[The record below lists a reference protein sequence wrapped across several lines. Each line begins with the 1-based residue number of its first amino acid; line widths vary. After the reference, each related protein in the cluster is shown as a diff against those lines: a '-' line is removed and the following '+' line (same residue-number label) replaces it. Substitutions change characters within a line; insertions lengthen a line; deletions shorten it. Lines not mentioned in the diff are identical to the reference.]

1 MVVNNMTLNKVFAKL
16 RKYNKKN
23 YYQLKFC
30 IAFAVML
37 IASFISMVLNPAI
50 QNALP
55 SGGDSRRMVYM
66 IFVVAVLGCSIFII
80 YATRL
85 FLRYRSREIGIF
97 LALGAEKKQMSKV
110 LYAELS
116 KIGAMYSLVGM
127 VLGFVIAYIAL
138 KIFQALFPF
147 GIDEPAIISVGGLL
161 VSVLYSI
168 LVIICMMVLAVTFMK
183 RTNIIDVLNEQR
195 TNESIK
201 QNITQRYFIVGIVCL
216 VLGVLIAGVGAQ
228 MYSRI
233 TRQSLGAWVN
243 LFYVLSL
250 FGLYRILI
258 YSAAVHK
265 RGKNPQ
271 KYYKNLISYGLLKF
285 QGRSIVKNMLI
296 VCLLIVCSLF
306 ACLYSPTRYM
316 SERDGINKTPV
327 DYTMSYP
334 LSADELEK
342 ADIEK
347 LADQYD
353 VGITEYHEG
362 EFIRL
367 LGSGVNR
374 DDVDDEGKL
383 IEIYEKEYMY
393 YSFINETSFNEIT
406 GEDVQVKDG
415 TYYMIRNSSMYENQ
429 YNRYDNLDY
438 VQNTYAGTEKNLEY
452 AGTIEYGS
460 LTTLTGFDGLARYV
474 ISEADYEELR
484 QELPENMIVKNIL
497 FNVEN
502 LDDSYAFARE
512 LYKQYCNHASADM
525 LKLTG
530 YDEYQEKIALE
541 EDGYYGYA
549 DPVTPNPEHS
559 EEYCDWKYA
568 PSFKILDINNG
579 FISFG
584 IFYMLF
590 IYVAVIC
597 LAAVAIISYTRSMTV
612 TVKNKQV
619 FEDVRKLGGNNDYIK
634 RILSDQVRRVYTL
647 PTIMGCLIM
656 LLWYPLMMWQNDG
669 RITQAEIKIVFVE
682 LVLCAIIA
690 LYQYIV
696 YKISMK
702 QGEKVVITD
711 EGV

>member
-1 MVVNNMTLNKVFAKL
+1 MTLNKVFAKL

-97 LALGAEKKQMSKV
+97 LALGAEKKQMSKA

-168 LVIICMMVLAVTFMK
+168 LVIICMMVLAATFMK

>member
-1 MVVNNMTLNKVFAKL
+1 MTLSKIFAKL

-66 IFVVAVLGCSIFII
+66 IFAVAIIGCTIFIV

-85 FLRYRSREIGIF
+85 FLRYRSREIGVF
-97 LALGAEKKQMSKV
+97 LALGAEKKQLSKA

-116 KIGAMYSLVGM
+116 KMGAVYSFVGII
-127 VLGFVIAYIAL
+127 LGCIVAYIAL
-138 KIFQALFPF
+138 RIFQLLFPF
-147 GIDEPAIISVGGLL
+147 GIDEPALISAGGLL

-168 LVIICMMVLAVTFMK
+168 VIILCMMVLAVTFMK

-195 TNESIK
+195 TNESVK
-201 QNITQRYFIVGIVCL
+201 QNLTQRYFIIGVVCL
-216 VLGVLIAGVGAQ
+216 ILGVLIAGVGTQ
-228 MYSRI
+228 VYSRI
-233 TRQSLGAWVN
+233 MKQSLGAWVN
-243 LFYVLSL
+243 IFYLLSL

-258 YSAAVHK
+258 YSIAVHK
-265 RGKNPQ
+265 RGRNPQ

-316 SERDGINKTPV
+316 TERDGINKNPV

-334 LSADELEK
+334 LSADELDQ
-342 ADIEK
+342 ADIEE

-353 VGITEYHEG
+353 VTITEYHEG

-374 DDVDDEGKL
+374 DNVDEEGKL
-383 IEIYEKEYMY
+383 LEVYEKEHLY
-393 YSFINETSFNEIT
+393 YSFLDESSYREIT
-406 GEDVQVKDG
+406 GQDLSVENG

-429 YNRYDNLDY
+429 YNRYDDLDY
-438 VQNTYAGTEKNLEY
+438 VQNTYADIDKDMKF
-452 AGTIEYGS
+452 AGTVEYSS
-460 LTTLTGFDGLARYV
+460 LAALTGFDGLARYV
-474 ISEADYEELR
+474 ISDADYAELR
-484 QELPENMIVKNIL
+484 QSLPDSMIVKNIL
-497 FNVEN
+497 FDVDD
-502 LDDSYAFARE
+502 LDHSYSFARE
-512 LYKQYCNHASADM
+512 LYKQYCNHASEDM
-525 LKLTG
+525 LKMTG
-530 YDEYQEKIALE
+530 YDEHQEKVSLA

-597 LAAVAIISYTRSMTV
+597 LSGHLDRVLLYNQLRC
-612 TVKNKQV
+612 KNKNLVYMYRLVVQQ
-619 FEDVRKLGGNNDYIK
+619 FDIRNN
-634 RILSDQVRRVYTL
+634 Q
-647 PTIMGCLIM
+647 P
-656 LLWYPLMMWQNDG
+656 
-669 RITQAEIKIVFVE
+669 
-682 LVLCAIIA
+682 
-690 LYQYIV
+690 
-696 YKISMK
+696 
-702 QGEKVVITD
+702 
-711 EGV
+711 

>member
-1 MVVNNMTLNKVFAKL
+1 MTLSKIFAKL

-66 IFVVAVLGCSIFII
+66 IFAVAIIGCTIFIV

-85 FLRYRSREIGIF
+85 FLRYRSREIGVF
-97 LALGAEKKQMSKV
+97 LALGAEKKQLSKA

-116 KIGAMYSLVGM
+116 KMGAVYSFVGII
-127 VLGFVIAYIAL
+127 LGCIVAYIAL
-138 KIFQALFPF
+138 RIFQLLFPF
-147 GIDEPAIISVGGLL
+147 GIDEPALISAGGLL

-168 LVIICMMVLAVTFMK
+168 VIILCMMVLAVTFMK

-195 TNESIK
+195 TNESVK
-201 QNITQRYFIVGIVCL
+201 QNLTQRYFIIGVVCL
-216 VLGVLIAGVGAQ
+216 ILGVLIAGVGTQ
-228 MYSRI
+228 VYSRI
-233 TRQSLGAWVN
+233 MKQSLGAWVN
-243 LFYVLSL
+243 IFYLLSL

-258 YSAAVHK
+258 YSIAVHK
-265 RGKNPQ
+265 RGRNPQ

-316 SERDGINKTPV
+316 TERDGINKNPV

-334 LSADELEK
+334 LSADELDR
-342 ADIEK
+342 ADIDE

-353 VGITEYHEG
+353 VKITEYHEG

-374 DDVDDEGKL
+374 DDVDEEGKL
-383 IEIYEKEYMY
+383 LEVYEKEHLY
-393 YSFINETSFNEIT
+393 YSFLDESSYREIT
-406 GEDVQVKDG
+406 GQDLSVENG

-429 YNRYDNLDY
+429 YNRYDDLDY
-438 VQNTYAGTEKNLEY
+438 VQNTYADIDKDMKF
-452 AGTIEYGS
+452 AGTVEYSS
-460 LTTLTGFDGLARYV
+460 LATLTGFDGLARYV
-474 ISEADYEELR
+474 ISDADYAELR
-484 QELPENMIVKNIL
+484 QSLPDSMIVKNIL
-497 FNVEN
+497 FDVDD
-502 LDDSYAFARE
+502 LDHSYSFARE
-512 LYKQYCNHASADM
+512 LYKQYCNHASEDM
-525 LKLTG
+525 LKMSG
-530 YDEYQEKIALE
+530 YDEHQEEVSLA

-612 TVKNKQV
+612 VVKNKRV
-619 FEDVRKLGGNNDYIK
+619 FEDVRKLGGNNDYVK
-634 RILSDQVRRVYTL
+634 GILSDQIRRVYTL
-647 PTIMGCLIM
+647 PTVMGCLIM
-656 LLWYPLMMWQNDG
+656 LLWYPLACCG
-669 RITQAEIKIVFVE
+669 RMTGG
-682 LVLCAIIA
+682 LRRLN
-690 LYQYIV
+690 
-696 YKISMK
+696 
-702 QGEKVVITD
+702 
-711 EGV
+711 

>member
-1 MVVNNMTLNKVFAKL
+1 MTLSKIFAKL

-37 IASFISMVLNPAI
+37 ITSFISMVLNPAI

-55 SGGDSRRMVYM
+55 SGGDSSRMAYM
-66 IFVVAVLGCSIFII
+66 IFVVAIIGCTIFTV

-85 FLRYRSREIGIF
+85 FLRYRSREVGVF
-97 LALGAEKKQMSKV
+97 LALGAEKKQLSKA

-116 KIGAMYSLVGM
+116 KMGAVYSLIGII
-127 VLGFVIAYIAL
+127 LGCILAYIAL
-138 KIFQALFPF
+138 KIFQMLFPF
-147 GIDEPAIISVGGLL
+147 GIDEPALISVGGLL

-168 LVIICMMVLAVTFMK
+168 VIIICMMVLAVTFMK
-183 RTNIIDVLNEQR
+183 RTNIIDILNEQR
-195 TNESIK
+195 TNESVK
-201 QNITQRYFIVGIVCL
+201 QNLTQRYFIIGVVCL
-216 VLGVLIAGVGAQ
+216 ILGILIAGVGAQ
-228 MYSRI
+228 VYSRI
-233 TRQSLGAWVN
+233 MKQNLGAWVN
-243 LFYVLSL
+243 LFYLLSL
-250 FGLYRILI
+250 FGLYRILV
-258 YSAAVHK
+258 YSIVVHK
-265 RGKNPQ
+265 RGRNPQ

-285 QGRSIVKNMLI
+285 QGKSIVKNMLI

-316 SERDGINKTPV
+316 TERDGINKNPA

-334 LSADELEK
+334 LSADELNQT
-342 ADIEK
+342 DIVE

-353 VGITEYHEG
+353 VEITEYHEG

-383 IEIYEKEYMY
+383 IEVYEKEHLY
-393 YSFINETSFNEIT
+393 YSFLNESSFKEIT
-406 GEDVQVKDG
+406 GQDLDVADG

-429 YNRYDNLDY
+429 YNRYDDLDY
-438 VQNTYAGTEKNLEY
+438 VQNTYAGIDKDMKY
-452 AGTIEYGS
+452 AGTVEYGS
-460 LTTLTGFDGLARYV
+460 LATLTGFDGLARYV
-474 ISEADYEELR
+474 ISDADYAELR
-484 QELPENMIVKNIL
+484 QSLPDNMIVKNIL
-497 FNVEN
+497 FDVDD
-502 LDDSYAFARE
+502 LDNSYSFARE
-512 LYKQYCNHASADM
+512 LYKQYCNRASEDM
-525 LKLTG
+525 LKMTG
-530 YDEYQEKIALE
+530 YDEHQEEVSLA

-590 IYVAVIC
+590 IYVAIIC

-612 TVKNKQV
+612 VVKNKQV
-619 FEDVRKLGGNNDYIK
+619 FDDVRKLGGNNDYIK
-634 RILSDQVRRVYTL
+634 GILSDQIRRVYTL

-656 LLWYPLMMWQNDG
+656 LLWYPLVLWQNDG
-669 RITQAEIKIVFVE
+669 RFTQAELRIVFVE
-682 LVLCAIIA
+682 LGICVIIA
-690 LYQYIV
+690 LYQYLV
-696 YKISMK
+696 YRISMR
-702 QGEKVVITD
+702 QGKKVVIVD
-711 EGV
+711 EGI

>member
-1 MVVNNMTLNKVFAKL
+1 MTLSKIFAKL

-37 IASFISMVLNPAI
+37 ITSFISMVLNPAI

-55 SGGDSRRMVYM
+55 SGGDSSRMAYM
-66 IFVVAVLGCSIFII
+66 IFAVAIIGCTIFTV

-85 FLRYRSREIGIF
+85 FLRYRSREVGVF
-97 LALGAEKKQMSKV
+97 LALGAEKKQLSKA

-116 KIGAMYSLVGM
+116 KMGAVYSLIGII
-127 VLGFVIAYIAL
+127 LGCILAYIAL
-138 KIFQALFPF
+138 KIFQMIFPF
-147 GIDEPAIISVGGLL
+147 GIDEPALISVGGLL

-168 LVIICMMVLAVTFMK
+168 VIIICMMVLAVTFMK
-183 RTNIIDVLNEQR
+183 RTNIIDILNEQR
-195 TNESIK
+195 TNESVK
-201 QNITQRYFIVGIVCL
+201 QNLTQRYFIIGVVCL
-216 VLGVLIAGVGAQ
+216 ILGILIAGVGAQ
-228 MYSRI
+228 VYSRI
-233 TRQSLGAWVN
+233 MKQSLGAWVN
-243 LFYVLSL
+243 LFYLLSL
-250 FGLYRILI
+250 FGLYRILV
-258 YSAAVHK
+258 YSIVVHK
-265 RGKNPQ
+265 RGRNPQ
-271 KYYKNLISYGLLKF
+271 KYYKNLISYGMLKF
-285 QGRSIVKNMLI
+285 QGKSIVKNMLI

-316 SERDGINKTPV
+316 TERDGINKNPA

-334 LSADELEK
+334 LSADELDQT
-342 ADIEK
+342 DIEE

-353 VGITEYHEG
+353 VEITEYHEG

-383 IEIYEKEYMY
+383 IEVYEKEHLY
-393 YSFINETSFNEIT
+393 YSFLDESSFKEIT
-406 GEDVQVKDG
+406 GQDLDVADG

-429 YNRYDNLDY
+429 YNRYDDLDY
-438 VQNTYAGTEKNLEY
+438 VQNTYAGIDKDMKY
-452 AGTIEYGS
+452 AGTVEYGS
-460 LTTLTGFDGLARYV
+460 LATLTGFDGLARYV
-474 ISEADYEELR
+474 ISDADYAELR
-484 QELPENMIVKNIL
+484 QSLPDNMIVKNIL
-497 FNVEN
+497 FDVDD
-502 LDDSYAFARE
+502 LDNSYSFARE
-512 LYKQYCNHASADM
+512 LYKQYCNRSSEDM
-525 LKLTG
+525 LKMTG
-530 YDEYQEKIALE
+530 YDEHQEEVSLA

-549 DPVTPNPEHS
+549 DPATPNPEHS

-590 IYVAVIC
+590 IYVAIIC

-612 TVKNKQV
+612 VVKNKQV

-634 RILSDQVRRVYTL
+634 GILSDQIRRVYTL

-656 LLWYPLMMWQNDG
+656 LLWYPLVLWQNDG
-669 RITQAEIKIVFVE
+669 RFTQAELRIVFVE
-682 LVLCAIIA
+682 LGICVIIA
-690 LYQYIV
+690 LYQYLV
-696 YKISMK
+696 YRISMR
-702 QGEKVVITD
+702 QGKKVVIVD
-711 EGV
+711 EGI

>member
-1 MVVNNMTLNKVFAKL
+1 MTLSKIFAKL

-66 IFVVAVLGCSIFII
+66 IFAVAIIGCTIFIV

-85 FLRYRSREIGIF
+85 FLRYRSREIGVF
-97 LALGAEKKQMSKV
+97 LALGAEKKQLSKA

-116 KIGAMYSLVGM
+116 KMGAVYSFVGII
-127 VLGFVIAYIAL
+127 LGCIVAL
-138 KIFQALFPF
+138 RIFQLLFPF
-147 GIDEPAIISVGGLL
+147 GIDEPALISAGGLL

-168 LVIICMMVLAVTFMK
+168 VIILCMMVLAVTFMK

-195 TNESIK
+195 TNESVK
-201 QNITQRYFIVGIVCL
+201 QNLTQRYFIIGVVCL
-216 VLGVLIAGVGAQ
+216 ILGVLIAGVGTQ
-228 MYSRI
+228 VYSRI
-233 TRQSLGAWVN
+233 MKQSLGAWVN
-243 LFYVLSL
+243 IFYLLSL

-258 YSAAVHK
+258 YSIAVHK
-265 RGKNPQ
+265 RGRNPQ

-316 SERDGINKTPV
+316 TERDGINKNPV

-334 LSADELEK
+334 LSADELDQ
-342 ADIEK
+342 ADIEE

-353 VGITEYHEG
+353 VTITEYHEG

-374 DDVDDEGKL
+374 DNVDEEGKL
-383 IEIYEKEYMY
+383 LEVYEKEHLY
-393 YSFINETSFNEIT
+393 YSFLDESSYREIT
-406 GEDVQVKDG
+406 GQDLSVENG

-429 YNRYDNLDY
+429 YNRYDDLDY
-438 VQNTYAGTEKNLEY
+438 VQNTYADIDKDMKF
-452 AGTIEYGS
+452 AGTVEYSS
-460 LTTLTGFDGLARYV
+460 LAALTGFDGLARYV
-474 ISEADYEELR
+474 ISDADYAELR
-484 QELPENMIVKNIL
+484 QSLPDSMIVKNIL
-497 FNVEN
+497 FDVDD
-502 LDDSYAFARE
+502 LDHSYSFARE
-512 LYKQYCNHASADM
+512 LYKQYCNHASEDM
-525 LKLTG
+525 LKMTG
-530 YDEYQEKIALE
+530 YDEHQEKVSLA

-612 TVKNKQV
+612 VVKNKQV
-619 FEDVRKLGGNNDYIK
+619 FEDVRKLGGNNDYVK
-634 RILSDQVRRVYTL
+634 GILSDQIRRVYTL
-647 PTIMGCLIM
+647 PTVMGCLIM
-656 LLWYPLMMWQNDG
+656 LLWYPLMLWQNDG
-669 RITQAEIKIVFVE
+669 RFTQAEMKIVFVE
-682 LVLCAIIA
+682 LALCVLIA
-690 LYQYIV
+690 LFQYIV
-696 YKISMK
+696 YKVSMR
-702 QGEKVVITD
+702 QGKRVVIVN

>member
-1 MVVNNMTLNKVFAKL
+1 MTLNKVFAKL

-97 LALGAEKKQMSKV
+97 LALGAEKKQVSKA

-116 KIGAMYSLVGM
+116 KIGAMYSVVGM

-161 VSVLYSI
+161 VSALYSI

-201 QNITQRYFIVGIVCL
+201 QKITKRYFIIGIVCL
-216 VLGVLIAGVGAQ
+216 VLGVLIAGVGTQ

-233 TRQSLGAWVN
+233 TKQSLGAWVN

-258 YSAAVHK
+258 YSVAVHK

-316 SERDGINKTPV
+316 SERDGINKNPA
-327 DYTMSYP
+327 DYSMSYP
-334 LSADELEK
+334 LSADELDK

-347 LADQYD
+347 LADQYN

-374 DDVDDEGKL
+374 DNVDDEGKL
-383 IEIYEKEYMY
+383 IETYEEEYMY

-406 GEDVQVKDG
+406 GEDVQVEDG

-429 YNRYDNLDY
+429 YNRYDDLDY

-474 ISEADYEELR
+474 ISDADYEELK
-484 QELPENMIVKNIL
+484 QELPKNMIVKNIL

-541 EDGYYGYA
+541 EDGYYGYG

-619 FEDVRKLGGNNDYIK
+619 FDDVRKLGGNNDYIK

-669 RITQAEIKIVFVE
+669 RITQAEINIVFVE

-696 YKISMK
+696 YKVSMK

>member
-1 MVVNNMTLNKVFAKL
+1 MTLSKIFAKL

-66 IFVVAVLGCSIFII
+66 IFVVAIIGCTIFIV

-85 FLRYRSREIGIF
+85 FLRYRSREIGVF
-97 LALGAEKKQMSKV
+97 LALGAEKKQLSKA

-116 KIGAMYSLVGM
+116 KMGAAYSLAGII
-127 VLGFVIAYIAL
+127 LGCILAYIAL
-138 KIFQALFPF
+138 KFFQLLFPF
-147 GIDEPAIISVGGLL
+147 GIDEPALISVGGLL

-168 LVIICMMVLAVTFMK
+168 VIIICMMVLAVTFMK
-183 RTNIIDVLNEQR
+183 RTNIIDVINEQR
-195 TNESIK
+195 TNESVK
-201 QNITQRYFIVGIVCL
+201 QNLTQRYFIIGVVCL
-216 VLGVLIAGVGAQ
+216 ILGVLIAGVGAQ
-228 MYSRI
+228 VYSRI
-233 TRQSLGAWVN
+233 MKQNLGAWVN
-243 LFYVLSL
+243 LFYLISL

-258 YSAAVHK
+258 YSIAVHK
-265 RGKNPQ
+265 RGRNPQ

-316 SERDGINKTPV
+316 TERDGINKNPA

-334 LSADELEK
+334 LSADELNQT
-342 ADIEK
+342 DIEE

-353 VGITEYHEG
+353 VEITEYHEG

-383 IEIYEKEYMY
+383 IEVYEKEYLY
-393 YSFINETSFNEIT
+393 YSFLDESSFKEIT
-406 GEDVQVKDG
+406 GQDLDVADG

-429 YNRYDNLDY
+429 YNRYNDLDY
-438 VQNTYAGTEKNLEY
+438 VQNIYAGIDKDMKYAGTV
-452 AGTIEYGS
+452 EYGS
-460 LTTLTGFDGLARYV
+460 LATLTGFDGLARYV
-474 ISEADYEELR
+474 ISDADYAELR
-484 QELPENMIVKNIL
+484 QSLPDNMIVRNIL
-497 FNVEN
+497 FNVDN
-502 LDDSYAFARE
+502 LDNSYSFARE
-512 LYKQYCNHASADM
+512 LYKQYCNRASEDM
-525 LKLTG
+525 LKMTG
-530 YDEYQEKIALE
+530 YDEHQEEVSLA

-559 EEYCDWKYA
+559 EEYCDWKYK
-568 PSFKILDINNG
+568 PSFKILDINNS

-590 IYVAVIC
+590 IYVAIIC

-612 TVKNKQV
+612 VVKNKQV
-619 FEDVRKLGGNNDYIK
+619 FDDVRKLGGNNDYIK
-634 RILSDQVRRVYTL
+634 GILSDQIRRVYTL

-656 LLWYPLMMWQNDG
+656 LLWYPLALWQNDG
-669 RITQAEIKIVFVE
+669 RFTQAELRIVFVE
-682 LVLCAIIA
+682 LGICVIIA
-690 LYQYIV
+690 LYQYLV
-696 YKISMK
+696 YRISMR
-702 QGEKVVITD
+702 QGKKVVIVD
-711 EGV
+711 EGI

>member
-1 MVVNNMTLNKVFAKL
+1 MTLSKIFAKL

-37 IASFISMVLNPAI
+37 ITSFITMVLNPAI

-66 IFVVAVLGCSIFII
+66 IFAVAIIGCTIFTV

-85 FLRYRSREIGIF
+85 FLRYRSREIGVF
-97 LALGAEKKQMSKV
+97 LALGAEKKQLSKA

-116 KIGAMYSLVGM
+116 KMGAAYSLVGIIIGCI
-127 VLGFVIAYIAL
+127 LAYIAL
-138 KIFQALFPF
+138 KFFQLIFPF
-147 GIDEPAIISVGGLL
+147 GIDEPALISVGGLL

-168 LVIICMMVLAVTFMK
+168 VIIICMMILAVTFMK
-183 RTNIIDVLNEQR
+183 RTNIIDILNEQR
-195 TNESIK
+195 TNESVK
-201 QNITQRYFIVGIVCL
+201 QNLTPRYFIIGVVCL
-216 VLGVLIAGVGAQ
+216 ILGVLIAGVGAQ
-228 MYSRI
+228 VYSRI
-233 TRQSLGAWVN
+233 MKQNLGAWVN
-243 LFYVLSL
+243 LFYLISL

-258 YSAAVHK
+258 YSIAVHK
-265 RGKNPQ
+265 RGRNPQ
-271 KYYKNLISYGLLKF
+271 KYYKNLISYGMLKF

-316 SERDGINKTPV
+316 TDRDGINKNPA

-334 LSADELEK
+334 LSADELDQT
-342 ADIEK
+342 DIEE

-353 VGITEYHEG
+353 VEITEYREG

-383 IEIYEKEYMY
+383 IEVYEKEHLY
-393 YSFINETSFNEIT
+393 YSFLDESSIKEIT
-406 GEDVQVKDG
+406 GQDLDVADG

-429 YNRYDNLDY
+429 YNRYDDLDY
-438 VQNTYAGTEKNLEY
+438 VQNTYAGIDKDMKY
-452 AGTIEYGS
+452 AGTVEYGS
-460 LTTLTGFDGLARYV
+460 LATLTGFDGLARYV
-474 ISEADYEELR
+474 ISDADYAELR
-484 QELPENMIVKNIL
+484 QSLPDNMIVKNIL
-497 FNVEN
+497 FDVDD
-502 LDDSYAFARE
+502 LDHSYSFARE
-512 LYKQYCNHASADM
+512 LYKQYCNRASEDM
-525 LKLTG
+525 LKMTG
-530 YDEYQEKIALE
+530 YDEHQEEVSLA

-590 IYVAVIC
+590 IYVAIIC

-612 TVKNKQV
+612 VVKNKQV

-634 RILSDQVRRVYTL
+634 GILSDQIRRVYTL

-656 LLWYPLMMWQNDG
+656 LLWYPLVLWQNDG
-669 RITQAEIKIVFVE
+669 RFTQAELRIVFVE
-682 LVLCAIIA
+682 LGICVIIA
-690 LYQYIV
+690 LYQYLV
-696 YKISMK
+696 YRISMR
-702 QGEKVVITD
+702 QGKKVVIVD

>member
-1 MVVNNMTLNKVFAKL
+1 MTLSKIFAKL

-66 IFVVAVLGCSIFII
+66 IFAVAIIGCTIFIV

-85 FLRYRSREIGIF
+85 FLRYRSREIGVF
-97 LALGAEKKQMSKV
+97 LALGAEKKQLSKA

-116 KIGAMYSLVGM
+116 KMGAVYSFVGII
-127 VLGFVIAYIAL
+127 LGCIVAYIAL
-138 KIFQALFPF
+138 RIFQLLFPF
-147 GIDEPAIISVGGLL
+147 GIDEPALISAGGLL

-168 LVIICMMVLAVTFMK
+168 VIILCMMVLAVTFMK

-195 TNESIK
+195 TNESVK
-201 QNITQRYFIVGIVCL
+201 QNLTKRYFIIGVVCL
-216 VLGVLIAGVGAQ
+216 ILGVLIAGVGTQ
-228 MYSRI
+228 VYSRI
-233 TRQSLGAWVN
+233 MKQSLGAWVN
-243 LFYVLSL
+243 IFYLLSL

-258 YSAAVHK
+258 YSIAVHK
-265 RGKNPQ
+265 RGRNPQ

-316 SERDGINKTPV
+316 TERDGINKNPV

-334 LSADELEK
+334 LSADELDR
-342 ADIEK
+342 ADIDE

-353 VGITEYHEG
+353 VKITEYHEG

-374 DDVDDEGKL
+374 DDVDEEGKL
-383 IEIYEKEYMY
+383 LEVYEKEHLY
-393 YSFINETSFNEIT
+393 YSFLDESSYREIT
-406 GEDVQVKDG
+406 GQDLSVENG

-429 YNRYDNLDY
+429 YNRYDDLDY
-438 VQNTYAGTEKNLEY
+438 VQNTYADIDKDMKF
-452 AGTIEYGS
+452 AGTVEYSS
-460 LTTLTGFDGLARYV
+460 LATLTGFDGLARYV
-474 ISEADYEELR
+474 ISDADYAELR
-484 QELPENMIVKNIL
+484 QSLPDSMIVKNIL
-497 FNVEN
+497 FDVDD
-502 LDDSYAFARE
+502 LDHSYSFARE
-512 LYKQYCNHASADM
+512 LYKQYCNHASEDM
-525 LKLTG
+525 LKMSG
-530 YDEYQEKIALE
+530 YDEHQEEVSLA

-612 TVKNKQV
+612 VVKNKRV
-619 FEDVRKLGGNNDYIK
+619 FEDVRKLGGNNDYVK
-634 RILSDQVRRVYTL
+634 GILSDQIRRVYTL
-647 PTIMGCLIM
+647 PTVMGCLIM
-656 LLWYPLMMWQNDG
+656 LLWYPLMLWQNDG
-669 RITQAEIKIVFVE
+669 RFTQAEMKIVFVE
-682 LVLCAIIA
+682 LALCVLIA
-690 LYQYIV
+690 LFQYIV
-696 YKISMK
+696 YKVSMR
-702 QGEKVVITD
+702 QGKRVVIVN

>member
-1 MVVNNMTLNKVFAKL
+1 MTLNKVFAKL

>member
-1 MVVNNMTLNKVFAKL
+1 
-16 RKYNKKN
+16 
-23 YYQLKFC
+23 
-30 IAFAVML
+30 
-37 IASFISMVLNPAI
+37 
-50 QNALP
+50 
-55 SGGDSRRMVYM
+55 
-66 IFVVAVLGCSIFII
+66 
-80 YATRL
+80 
-85 FLRYRSREIGIF
+85 
-97 LALGAEKKQMSKV
+97 
-110 LYAELS
+110 
-116 KIGAMYSLVGM
+116 
-127 VLGFVIAYIAL
+127 
-138 KIFQALFPF
+138 
-147 GIDEPAIISVGGLL
+147 
-161 VSVLYSI
+161 
-168 LVIICMMVLAVTFMK
+168 
-183 RTNIIDVLNEQR
+183 
-195 TNESIK
+195 
-201 QNITQRYFIVGIVCL
+201 
-216 VLGVLIAGVGAQ
+216 
-228 MYSRI
+228 
-233 TRQSLGAWVN
+233 
-243 LFYVLSL
+243 
-250 FGLYRILI
+250 
-258 YSAAVHK
+258 
-265 RGKNPQ
+265 
-271 KYYKNLISYGLLKF
+271 
-285 QGRSIVKNMLI
+285 
-296 VCLLIVCSLF
+296 
-306 ACLYSPTRYM
+306 
-316 SERDGINKTPV
+316 
-327 DYTMSYP
+327 
-334 LSADELEK
+334 
-342 ADIEK
+342 
-347 LADQYD
+347 
-353 VGITEYHEG
+353 
-362 EFIRL
+362 
-367 LGSGVNR
+367 
-374 DDVDDEGKL
+374 
-383 IEIYEKEYMY
+383 
-393 YSFINETSFNEIT
+393 
-406 GEDVQVKDG
+406 
-415 TYYMIRNSSMYENQ
+415 MYENQ